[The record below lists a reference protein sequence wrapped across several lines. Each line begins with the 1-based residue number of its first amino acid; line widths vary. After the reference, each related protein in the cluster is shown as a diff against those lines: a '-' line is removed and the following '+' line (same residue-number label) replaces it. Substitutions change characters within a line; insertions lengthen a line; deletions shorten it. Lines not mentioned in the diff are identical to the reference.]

1 MDLRYAFRMLAKSPG
16 FALVA
21 ILTLALG
28 IALNTVVFTFYE
40 SVVWKPLPVRA
51 PGEIVRVYGRLNG
64 PGTQT
69 ADPFDQFSY
78 SEYTQLRDAN
88 RSFAS
93 MVATSLPES
102 VLAVMPGG
110 RPEDGEL
117 VHARFVSANYFPA
130 LGVNTVLGQTL
141 HEDQRGVVVSHALW
155 EARLLGDPSVLGR
168 PMTIQGAAFTILGV
182 APESFAG
189 TGLPPQAPDIWL
201 PLSAQ
206 PLLLS
211 NVDWLHDPAVRQWQI
226 LARRNPGV
234 SVERASAEL
243 DTLAAGWPLSTD
255 GKRTSLSAR
264 PAAFFQPDS
273 GEFEVFT
280 VLTRVLMA
288 AVGLILLIGCV
299 NVVNLL
305 IARGMAREREF
316 AVRKALGAGRLQLIR
331 QLCMESL
338 VLGVAGGALG
348 VVLSMWSAD
357 WIRVSIFGILQRISG
372 ELAVS
377 LDVSPDWRIFAYS
390 AALSVLTG
398 VLVGVW
404 PAIRASR
411 TDINGVLKQEGAI
424 DSRRGFWS
432 SRNILLTS
440 QVAACLI
447 LLAGAGVLF
456 RGAWRSQDVDTQF
469 DSKHIFWLGI
479 STHMLASTNTAQTA
493 LIREVAARVADL
505 PEVVAVAQADR
516 APFLGHGSGPFENAE
531 HRSVACLFNAVSE
544 HYFETLG
551 IPLLAGRTFT
561 PAETEGNAAV
571 AIVSES
577 AARAFWPG
585 MDPLGQRV
593 SASGWLKGERGP
605 LSSKLFTYTV
615 IGVVKSVRSTY
626 LSKLDSPF
634 IYFPKAILPGSP
646 LLVRA
651 RIAPEAAMKRT
662 IARLAELRPNL
673 PSASTLVTLEQ
684 GPVQIQRLF
693 AEGPAV
699 VASILGLVALL
710 SAAIGIFGMVSYLVA
725 LRTREIGIRIALGAR
740 HSDVIGMVMTQ
751 GLRAVAWGAGIGLLG
766 ALGLSTL
773 LSSLMRY
780 PDVPDYTYGAGAFN
794 VTTFLGVLAV
804 LCAVVL
810 TASFVPVRRATRVEP
825 TVALRNT

>member
-1 MDLRYAFRMLAKSPG
+1 MDLRYAFRMLAKTPG
-16 FALVA
+16 FTLVS

-51 PGEIVRVYGRLNG
+51 PAEIVRVYGHQNG
-64 PGTQT
+64 EEL
-69 ADPFDQFSY
+69 DQFSY

-93 MVATSLPES
+93 MLATSLPQS
-102 VLAVMPGG
+102 VLSVLPGG
-110 RPEDGEL
+110 KPESAEL

-130 LGVNTVLGQTL
+130 LGVNAVLGRTL
-141 HEDQRGVVVSHALW
+141 QDDPSGVVVSHAFW
-155 EARLLGDPSVLGR
+155 EARLLGDSSILGR
-168 PMTIQGAAFTILGV
+168 TMAIQGTAFTILGI

-189 TGLPPQAPDIWL
+189 TGLPPQAPDVWL

-206 PLLLS
+206 PLVLP
-211 NVDWLHDPAVRQWQI
+211 NVDWLSDPAARQWQI
-226 LARRNPGV
+226 LARRKPDV
-234 SVERASAEL
+234 SVKSASAEL
-243 DTLAAGWPLSTD
+243 DTLAAGWPLLD
-255 GKRTSLSAR
+255 GKRTSLSAK

-280 VLTRVLMA
+280 VITQVLMV

-305 IARGMAREREF
+305 IARGVAREREF

-331 QLCMESL
+331 QLCTESL
-338 VLGVAGGALG
+338 LLGVLGGALG
-348 VVLSMWSAD
+348 LVLSMWSAD

-377 LDVSPDWRIFAYS
+377 LNVSPDWRIFGYS

-398 VLVGVW
+398 ILVGVW
-404 PAIRASR
+404 PAVRASR
-411 TDINGVLKQEGAI
+411 TDINGVLKQEGAM
-424 DSRRGFWS
+424 DSRRGFWT

-440 QVAACLI
+440 QVASCLI

-469 DSKHIFWLGI
+469 DSKHVFWLGV
-479 STHMLASTNTAQTA
+479 STHMLASTNVAQTA

-505 PEVVAVAQADR
+505 PEVVAVAQADH

-531 HRSVACLFNAVSE
+531 HQRVACLFNAVSDR
-544 HYFETLG
+544 YFETLG
-551 IPLLAGRTFT
+551 IPVLAGRAFT
-561 PAETEGNAAV
+561 PAETENGESV

-577 AARAFWPG
+577 AAHAFWPG
-585 MDPLGQRV
+585 KDPLGQRV
-593 SASGWLKGERGP
+593 SAGGWLIGERGP
-605 LSSKLFTYTV
+605 LSSKVFTYTV
-615 IGVVKSVRSTY
+615 VGVVKSVRSTY

-634 IYFPKAILPGSP
+634 IYFPKAIFPGSP

-651 RIAPEAAMKRT
+651 RIAPEAVMKRT
-662 IARLAELRPNL
+662 IARLAEIRPNL
-673 PSASTLVTLEQ
+673 PSASTLLTLEQ

-693 AEGPAV
+693 AEGPAM
-699 VASILGLVALL
+699 ASSILGLVALL

-725 LRTREIGIRIALGAR
+725 LRTREIGIRIALGAHR
-740 HSDVIGMVMTQ
+740 RDVIRMVMTQ
-751 GLRAVAWGAGIGLLG
+751 GLRAVAWGAGIGLIG
-766 ALGLSTL
+766 ALGLATL
-773 LSSLMRY
+773 LSSLMRF

-794 VTTFLGVLAV
+794 MTTFLGVLTV

-810 TASFVPVRRATRVEP
+810 IASFVPVRRATRVEP
-825 TVALRNT
+825 AVALRNG